1 MQKTK
6 RKAKLL
12 CSKKIYSG
20 DISIRLDQFELD
32 KKKVEIEIVEHS
44 PSVGIIPIAD
54 KYNIIFVTQYRHATG
69 KTILEIPAGK
79 IEKGETPKQAALRE
93 MAEEIGYTGNLEPL
107 SQWYL
112 APGYSTEVMQIFIAT
127 NLKKLKTRG
136 KLDADENISIKRM
149 KLNTAISKCISG
161 GVEDCKTVAALLSY
175 ARKVSGFNYIVKYQS
190 QSECMG

>member
-93 MAEEIGYTGNLEPL
+93 MTEEISYTGKLAPL
-107 SQWYL
+107 LRWYL
-112 APGYSTEVMQIFIAT
+112 APGYCTEIMQIFIAT
-127 NLKKLKTRG
+127 RLKKLKARG
-136 KLDADENISIKRM
+136 KLDEDENITIKRM
-149 KLNTAISKCISG
+149 KLITAIKKCISG
-161 GVEDCKTVAALLSY
+161 EIVDCKTVAALLTY
-175 ARKVSGFNYIVKYQS
+175 AKISGL
-190 QSECMG
+190 